1 MPLPSID
8 HIKNKAAEVVE
19 DNVPVHLYRTPTSPG
34 LSDPGAASKVSI
46 MDEVLNKSD
55 LELDG
60 PDGPLYDKSQD
71 DLVSQIIHQSDDYRF
86 ITFNI
91 PKDVDNLKHT
101 GNSYKKRVA
110 FDTINLQVARDR
122 FDFDDDN
129 YSLPLENKKYSGEFN
144 LNLFDGNRGRESI
157 RSPSPNARSPIHSP
171 LRNNSMSSFYM
182 APRLDYPTTPI
193 ITHRGCT
200 YSRVHKDFKDLYA
213 MKLFNKENGYL
224 KPILPLRTILVYIS
238 GRKHTWVALDW
249 ILNKFIEQGDTVVI
263 VAAINHQLGTT
274 RKSGYHKKLPQGI
287 SPRAR
292 SRNKPENIKVI
303 AQNIMKYAL
312 EVVNPNIIAKIS
324 IELALGKSREVLKEM
339 YKLYEP
345 NLVSTGSKANLKRSA
360 PLKSW
365 TSSKISD
372 RLVKNSPLPIIVVP
386 AMKMNDFED
395 QLAVDINN
403 RYFAGKKISR
413 RSTLSSSRNSE
424 FSNSVNRSEEPQTED
439 DDYSDTGSD
448 TSSIDSD
455 LSVESESYS
464 AYDEI
469 SKLYEEYKQTV
480 SKNLKHSR
488 AQPIDE
494 NYFAN
499 CLKVVSDEST
509 YLCQEI
515 RNINPGFQGKGSNLA
530 KAITGSNSFGVIPYK
545 AKSLLIPEEEPEGQN
560 ASQSPGPPSLSYK
573 ELKRN
578 LKLNAQKNHTNAPQI
593 HVEEAQPNDNSSSLS
608 RPPKTSALKFVD
620 LEKPSKDRDRNTS
633 RPHKLGKSLSH
644 EIDSSTSRPNIEQS
658 RSHPD
663 LTAVGHVNIKDYD
676 DKEDKKKKKR
686 KKKRFLG
693 LF

>member
-1 MPLPSID
+1 MPLSVPYID
-8 HIKNKAAEVVE
+8 KTKSNTAEAVD
-19 DNVPVHLYRTPTSPG
+19 DNVPMHLYRTPTSPG
-34 LSDPGAASKVSI
+34 LTDPDAASRMSV
-46 MDEVLNKSD
+46 MDEILNKSD
-55 LELDG
+55 LELGG
-60 PDGPLYDKSQD
+60 PGGPLNDKSQD
-71 DLVSQIIHQSDDYRF
+71 DLVSKIIHQSDDYRF
-86 ITFNI
+86 VTFNI
-91 PKDVDNLKHT
+91 PNNIDNLKHT
-101 GNSYKKRVA
+101 KDNYKKRVS

-122 FDFDDDN
+122 FDFDDDD
-129 YSLPLENKKYSGEFN
+129 YSLPLENKKFSGDFN
-144 LNLFDGNRGRESI
+144 LNLYDGNRGRESI
-157 RSPSPNARSPIHSP
+157 RSPSPNGRSPMHSP
-171 LRNNSMSSFYM
+171 LRNSSMSRFYM
-182 APRLDYPTTPI
+182 APRPTYPTSPI
-193 ITHRGCT
+193 FTHRGCT
-200 YSRVHKDFKDLYA
+200 YSRIHKDFEDLYA
-213 MKLFNKENGYL
+213 KKLFNKENGYL

-249 ILNKFIEQGDTVVI
+249 ILNKFIENGDSVVI
-263 VAAINHQLGTT
+263 VAAINHDLGTT
-274 RKSGYHKKLPQGI
+274 RRRSGYHKPLPRGI

-292 SRNKPENIKVI
+292 SRNRPENIKVI
-303 AQNIMKYAL
+303 AESIMKYAM

-324 IELALGKSREVLKEM
+324 IELALGKSKDVLKDM

-345 NLVSTGSKANLKRSA
+345 NLVSTGSKVNLKRSA

-372 RLVKNSPLPIIVVP
+372 RLVKNFPLPVIVVP
-386 AMKMNDFED
+386 AMKMNDFEEN
-395 QLAVDINN
+395 LAIEVNK
-403 RYFAGKKISR
+403 RYSLGEKISR
-413 RSTLSSSRNSE
+413 RSTQSSSKNSE
-424 FSNSVNRSEEPQTED
+424 FSNPRSGRSKND
-439 DDYSDTGSD
+439 DDNYSEADSD

-480 SKNLKHSR
+480 SRNLKHTR
-488 AQPIDE
+488 EQPVDE

-499 CLKVVSDEST
+499 CLKVISDEST

-545 AKSLLIPEEEPEGQN
+545 AKSLLIPEPESSDSV
-560 ASQSPGPPSLSYK
+560 SQSPGPPGLSYK

-578 LKLNAQKNHTNAPQI
+578 LKLNAQKNQQPKPPQI
-593 HVEEAQPNDNSSSLS
+593 NVERALSDESIS

-620 LEKPSKDRDRNTS
+620 LEKPSKDKTRNPS
-633 RPHKLGKSLSH
+633 SYHKLGKSLSH
-644 EIDSSTSRPNIEQS
+644 DIDSSTSRPKIEHT

-663 LTAVGHVNIKDYD
+663 FTTIGHVNG
-676 DKEDKKKKKR
+676 KEENDKKNKKK